1 MHEHASLP
9 ITNTT
14 RVIAFA
20 AVEIPLDWNGRRTVA
35 ISDADGET
43 GMFTVPATLV
53 RPLRRAA
60 LLADHNLASRVDITI
75 DPEEMKV
82 VAVYWED

>member
-53 RPLRRAA
+53 RPLQRAA